1 MATLT
6 ILLRLHDLEEKTIQ
20 NHCTMTQETV
30 SFQHEHLQITDTWK
44 AMNVKTSAAAT
55 AGEG

>member
-1 MATLT
+1 MTTLT
-6 ILLRLHDLEEKTIQ
+6 TLFRLHDVEEKLIQ
-20 NHCTMTQETV
+20 NHRTMTQEAV

-44 AMNVKTSAAAT
+44 AMNVNTSAAAT